1 MFDGDDDGSGAMLP
15 WVSVFVGLQ
24 RNIKTVKMKEK
35 KMKKKNRV
43 AEDECEDDE
52 QFRVKEDEIDE
63 ERVIVEQLGIDV
75 IGDEKGYWKSG
86 SELIFSV
93 NGCWICISVWGE
105 RVKINGSDSMQST
118 VYIILVLY

>member
-1 MFDGDDDGSGAMLP
+1 MFDGEIDGSGVMLS

-24 RNIKTVKMKEK
+24 RNIETVKMKEK
-35 KMKKKNRV
+35 KMKKKNKV

-63 ERVIVEQLGIDV
+63 ERMIFEQLGIDV
-75 IGDEKGYWKSG
+75 IRDEEGYWKSG
-86 SELIFSV
+86 SKLIFSV
-93 NGCWICISVWGE
+93 NGCWFCISVWGE
-105 RVKINGSDSMQST
+105 RVKINGLDFMQST

>member
-24 RNIKTVKMKEK
+24 RNIETIKMKEK

-43 AEDECEDDE
+43 VEDECEDDE

-63 ERVIVEQLGIDV
+63 ERVIFEQLGIDV
-75 IGDEKGYWKSG
+75 IRDEEGYWKSG
-86 SELIFSV
+86 SKLIFSV
-93 NGCWICISVWGE
+93 NGFVGSVFRCGGGE
-105 RVKINGSDSMQST
+105 
-118 VYIILVLY
+118 